1 MRSERKTAGRW
12 VRGCLFLSVV
22 AGTLSLPVSAFATAT
37 PVVGVAQVYPVSQ
50 GLPGALGDITISEAS
65 VGQLPLGDK
74 ITVQF
79 ADASAGSTYHLSN
92 VPVAGGTQGLSA
104 TTVVNSSSGSL
115 QDRAVITIQAAS
127 SGTWPG
133 VLTLT
138 QLNADIDDGAAGGL
152 DQAKVWDASAVIA
165 SSGSP
170 ITVADANAVGVSP
183 HATYSAVT
191 KPTLTSVGTDQE
203 TGALTITEP
212 AKVFFHT
219 GDVVTV
225 TIRDALGSA
234 DTVGLAGTPTVSG
247 GGMLVGVEGL
257 ASASVQPNET
267 GFKVDVLQQDPAN
280 GSSSTITISNIFL
293 NTGQAPDGPVQVNA
307 FVTTGSGTEYI
318 FPGRVYAATVG
329 GNTTTTSAG
338 TPIIRKNQTEQP
350 AANLTVT
357 ESPGTLQVSSTFSIE
372 VQEAGVTFT
381 SAPLASVSGG
391 DLQLASATATMNGGM
406 TTATW
411 TVSIVSSVTST
422 IVIGPITY
430 DVDSS
435 PLAGDPVNLLA
446 SGSAGGGFTSQM
458 VTNAIVKPAGITLF
472 ELVSTPSTPDPAGD
486 VTYTEAGGEQGP
498 TGGSI
503 VLIAPYAAE
512 TAAFRT
518 TFKAAPTASVN
529 SGDLVLASGSVNL
542 SPVTVVTPS
551 GPIVMPAE
559 TVAIFPITTGSTTPS
574 IVTFSNMRYRLGAL
588 VPPGALVGT
597 GVLDSGASGSG
608 TLIAGNDYTN
618 AVNPLGLGGGG
629 GTPIYQ
635 TDGLIRYARSSVW
648 AGNDVY
654 NVTGSNQTASAKV
667 KRTKSVTFVIQIQN
681 DGNNADDFFLQ
692 GEGGKAG
699 FTVTYFNSPSGGT
712 NVTTSVVAGSY
723 QSLSVA
729 PTASAYLRI
738 VVTAKKK
745 VAYGTVKTWLVT
757 ATSLGDPT
765 KQDAVM
771 AKVKV
776 VK

>member
-1 MRSERKTAGRW
+1 MAGR
-12 VRGCLFLSVV
+12 RGDGRWMGRALVTLLVTGS
-22 AGTLSLPVSAFATAT
+22 LSLAIPAAATASPT
-37 PVVGVAQVYPVSQ
+37 VGVAQVYPVSQ

-74 ITVQF
+74 ITVEY
-79 ADASAGSTYHLSN
+79 ADFSGGSTYHLSN
-92 VPVAGGTQGLSA
+92 VPVAGGTQGLSG

-115 QDRAVITIQAAS
+115 QDRAVITVQAS
-127 SGTWPG
+127 SSGSWPG

-138 QLNADIDDGAAGGL
+138 QLNADIDGGAAGGL
-152 DQAKVWDASAVIA
+152 DQAKVWDASGVIA
-165 SSGSP
+165 TSGSP
-170 ITVADANAVGVSP
+170 ITVSDANAVGVSP

-219 GDVVTV
+219 GDVITVTV
-225 TIRDALGSA
+225 RDALGSA
-234 DTVGLAGTPTVSG
+234 DAVGLAGTPTVSG

-267 GFKVDVLQQDPAN
+267 GFKVDILQQDPAN

-338 TPIIRKNQTEQP
+338 TPIIRRNQADQP

-357 ESPGTLQVSSTFSIE
+357 ETPGTLQVSSTFSVE
-372 VQEAGVTFT
+372 VQEAGVTFS

-391 DLQLASATATMNGGM
+391 DLQLASSTATMNGGM

-411 TVSIVSSVTST
+411 TVSIASSVTST

-430 DVDSS
+430 DVDLT
-435 PLAGDPVNLLA
+435 PVAGDPVNLLA
-446 SGSAGGGFTSQM
+446 SGSVGGGFTSQM
-458 VTNAIVKPAGITLF
+458 VTNAVVKPAGITLF
-472 ELVSTPSTPDPAGD
+472 EAASTPSTPDPAGD
-486 VTYTEAGGEQGP
+486 VTYTEAAGEQAP

-512 TAAFRT
+512 TQAFRT
-518 TFKAAPTASVN
+518 TYKAAPTASVD
-529 SGDLVLASGSVNL
+529 SGDLVLGSGSVNL
-542 SPVTVVTPS
+542 SPLTVVTPS
-551 GPIVMPAE
+551 GPIVLPAQA
-559 TVAIFPITTGSTTPS
+559 VAIFPVTTGSTTPS
-574 IVTFSNMRYRLGAL
+574 IVTFSNVRYHLGNL

-597 GVLDSGASGSG
+597 GVLDSGSNGSGS
-608 TLIAGNDYTN
+608 LIAGNDYAD
-618 AVNPLGLGGGG
+618 AVNPVGLGGGG

-635 TDGLIRYARSSVW
+635 ADNQIRYARSAVW
-648 AGNDVY
+648 LGNNVY
-654 NVTGSNQTASAKV
+654 NLTGANQTASAKV
-667 KRTKSVTFVIQIQN
+667 KRTRSVTFVIQVQN
-681 DGNNADDFFLQ
+681 DGNNADDFFLKGQ
-692 GEGGKAG
+692 GNNKG
-699 FTVTYFNSPSGGT
+699 FIVTYFNSPSGGT
-712 NVTTSVVAGSY
+712 NITNSVVAGSY

-729 PTASAYLRI
+729 PTASTYLRV
-738 VVTAKKK
+738 VVTAKKA
-745 VAYGTVKTWLVT
+745 VALGTIRTWLVT

-765 KQDAVM
+765 KQDAVK

-776 VK
+776 VR